1 MNAASW
7 RALVITIVIAL
18 AAGFIGAKLG
28 SLGSHGA
35 GSSRAG
41 QGSVRQAVDALL
53 ARDYKL
59 TPAQK
64 RQIEETDERF
74 TRIHNVIWADINTSN
89 ARLASAVA
97 TDLPTGKLESATD
110 MTLSPDAKASIQG
123 IEDGVGK
130 LHTESILYVLE
141 VRQVLTPEQRKDF
154 DEHII
159 MALMRSPP

>member
-18 AAGFIGAKLG
+18 AAGFVGARLG
-28 SLGSHGA
+28 ALGVHAGA
-35 GSSRAG
+35 ATRAG

-53 ARDYKL
+53 ERDFRL
-59 TPAQK
+59 TDAQK
-64 RQIEETDERF
+64 KQIEAIDERF
-74 TRIHNVIWADINTSN
+74 TKTHNVIWADINTSN

-97 TDLPTGKLESATD
+97 TDLPTGKLETAD
-110 MTLSPDAKASIQG
+110 MSLSPDAKASIQG

-141 VRQVLTPEQRKDF
+141 VRDVLTPEQRKNF